1 MEVFL
6 RNMYAW
12 SPATIESP
20 AQSEESVTPTSR
32 DKTTIAKSAGTVGF
46 AVMLSRILGLVREQ
60 VFAGL
65 FGAGTANDAFVV
77 AFRIPNLLRDLFG
90 EGALSA
96 AFVTVFSDYDQN
108 KSREQ
113 TWQLASVVLVFF
125 ASALSVITL
134 VAVLFS
140 DAIVALLA
148 PEFSQIAGKEEL
160 TVLLTRIMMPFLLL
174 VSLSAVV
181 MGVLNTKNKFF
192 IPALASS
199 FFNLGSIIGGV
210 SLALL
215 LPHWGIAPIIGMAIG
230 TLIGGLLQLA
240 IQLPALFRCGFT
252 FLPRFNFND
261 PGLIR
266 ILKLMIPAV
275 VGLSATQINIFINT
289 QFATSCAEGSVSWLQ
304 YAFRLVQLPI
314 GIFGVAIGVAAMPLL
329 ARHSA
334 NKDID
339 GMKETFVSS
348 LTMVFCLTIPASA
361 GLYLLAEP
369 IIKLIFERGAF
380 TAADTVATAQAVSL
394 YAVGLFAY
402 SANKVLV
409 PVFYALGKTR
419 YPVIGSFITV
429 CINIIIISL
438 TIDLFQ
444 HRAIAFSVSITM
456 IINFFFLTTV
466 LYRQLNGFSVWSLWW
481 AFMKILV
488 ATALM
493 IAFLFAARS
502 LTGGYMEGPSL
513 IAGITS
519 LFGIITVAAIM
530 YGATLYLLKVEE
542 FTYIIKKIRS
552 KIS

>member
-1 MEVFL
+1 ML
-6 RNMYAW
+6 RGMSEA
-12 SPATIESP
+12 SLHFGAVVAMFVLAGITFATLQFVTAPYGRHLREGWGPQIPSRLGWIVMESP
-20 AQSEESVTPTSR
+20 SALGFLWLYFRGAQAWEMVP
-32 DKTTIAKSAGTVGF
+32 
-46 AVMLSRILGLVREQ
+46 L
-60 VFAGL
+60 
-65 FGAGTANDAFVV
+65 
-77 AFRIPNLLRDLFG
+77 
-90 EGALSA
+90 ALMA
-96 AFVTVFSDYDQN
+96 L
-108 KSREQ
+108 
-113 TWQLASVVLVFF
+113 WQLHYLHRTFIF
-125 ASALSVITL
+125 
-134 VAVLFS
+134 
-140 DAIVALLA
+140 
-148 PEFSQIAGKEEL
+148 
-160 TVLLTRIMMPFLLL
+160 PFR
-174 VSLSAVV
+174 
-181 MGVLNTKNKFF
+181 MR
-192 IPALASS
+192 
-199 FFNLGSIIGGV
+199 IGGKKMPLSIV
-210 SLALL
+210 
-215 LPHWGIAPIIGMAIG
+215 GMAIG

-240 IQLPALFRCGFT
+240 VQLPALFSCGFT
-252 FLPRFNFND
+252 FLPRFNFYD

-275 VGLSATQINIFINT
+275 IGLSATQINIFINT
-289 QFATSCAEGSVSWLQ
+289 KFAASCAEGSVSWLQ

-329 ARHSA
+329 ARYSA
-334 NKDID
+334 SKNID

-419 YPVIGSFITV
+419 FPVIGSFITV
-429 CINIIIISL
+429 CINIIIITL
-438 TIDLFQ
+438 TIDFFQ
-444 HRAIAFSVSITM
+444 HRAIAFSVSVTM

-466 LYRQLNGFSVWSLWW
+466 LYRELNGFSVLSLWR

-519 LFGIITVAAIM
+519 LFGIITVAAVL
-530 YGATLYLLKVEE
+530 YGATLYFLKVDEL
-542 FTYIIKKIRS
+542 TYIIKKIRS
-552 KIS
+552 KMF